1 MIQQAKFPYSPID
14 KAFKK
19 QIKTIQDQREK
30 QNQGQV
36 KTIKIYD
43 YDDEDSP
50 LISKVKKI
58 FDPNKAGL
66 FEGSFSWGEEL
77 I

>member
-1 MIQQAKFPYSPID
+1 MNIFTGEEILQSNQKQMIQQAKFTYSPID

-50 LISKVKKI
+50 LISKVKKNI
-58 FDPNKAGL
+58 
-66 FEGSFSWGEEL
+66 
-77 I
+77 